1 MSTSQLTPEQADR
14 AQRIFQG
21 LLHAAEEDL
30 RALAEL
36 LASKPDDQLLGAT
49 EFTVRDLVHK
59 IGAKAVQTALNERK
73 KGGTTGRA

>member
-14 AQRIFQG
+14 AQRTFQG
-21 LLHAAEEDL
+21 LLHAPEEDL
-30 RALAEL
+30 RVLAEL